1 MTWTAAADAAM
12 PACARAAAAPTADI
26 VTGWTAAAATGPACR
41 GPVQRPAR
49 GFAGVRVASHGP
61 DAAPTAARGPGRHPS
76 RPVRAGLPRPGCPA
90 GLPRLGCPAGLPRQ
104 REPGCVRR
112 PHLLGADLTTVGWP
126 SDPGREVL

>member
-12 PACARAAAAPTADI
+12 PACARAAAACPPTADI

-49 GFAGVRVASHGP
+49 GFAGVRVASRGP
-61 DAAPTAARGPGRHPS
+61 DAARAAARGPGRHPS
-76 RPVRAGLPRPGCPA
+76 RPVRA

-112 PHLLGADLTTVGWP
+112 PHLLGADLTTAGWP